1 MFNLKQFLAMSEEEL
16 WLWLIKNNVTDGAVL
31 QCKGGREK
39 PCPSPETLADLA
51 FRLRDEADEHSY
63 TNALYK
69 VHLTLIRT
77 KKLCDTEISFQHWTQ
92 TRITAIDMIAAA
104 LEAKEQSK

>member
-1 MFNLKQFLAMSEEEL
+1 MFNLKQFLAMSEVAQ
-16 WLWLIKNNVTDGAVL
+16 IAYL
-31 QCKGGREK
+31 QKQYLLGHYDNRISEK
-39 PCPSPETLADLA
+39 YTQCSLAGLA

-69 VHLTLIRT
+69 VYLTLIRT